1 MDSKSGDHGVNK
13 TRKENVFKEEWPLI
27 SNKVK
32 NEINKMKE
40 INKMSIGK

>member
-1 MDSKSGDHGVNK
+1 MESESGDHRVNK

-32 NEINKMKE
+32 NKINKKKE
-40 INKMSIGK
+40 RKKMSIGK